1 MAKKLQQQRR
11 LLLKGIAASALA
23 PQIVMGNT
31 VTNPDVVIIGAGIA
45 GLEAAKTLHSKG
57 VSFLVVEA
65 NNRIGGRVHTNNKIF
80 GVPFDTPV
88 SYTHL
93 TLPTILLV

>member
-1 MAKKLQQQRR
+1 M
-11 LLLKGIAASALA
+11 A

-45 GLEAAKTLHSKG
+45 GLGAAKTLHSKG

-80 GVPFDTPV
+80 GCR
-88 SYTHL
+88 L
-93 TLPTILLV
+93 ILMHTGWGLRPGIR